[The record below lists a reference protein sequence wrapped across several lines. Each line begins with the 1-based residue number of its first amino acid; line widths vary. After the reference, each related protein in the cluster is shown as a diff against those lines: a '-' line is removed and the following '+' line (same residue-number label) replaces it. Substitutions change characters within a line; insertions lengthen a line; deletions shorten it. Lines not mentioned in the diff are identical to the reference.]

1 MMRYVSLFIALLLF
15 WLALSGQSK
24 PFLVGGGI
32 VSALACVF
40 VAWRMG
46 ATDREAHPN
55 HLFIPALTY
64 FPWLIW
70 EIFKSAW
77 AVTRIVLDPK
87 LPISPTLTKVAATQR
102 SAVGLVTYANS
113 ITLTPGTMTIEI
125 EDNIL
130 TVHALVR
137 DGAVDV
143 EGGGM
148 DQRVTQFEGAT

>member
-1 MMRYVSLFIALLLF
+1 MTRYVSLFIALLLF

-24 PFLVGGGI
+24 PFLVGGG
-32 VSALACVF
+32 VVAALFCVWI
-40 VAWRMG
+40 AQRMG
-46 ATDREAHPN
+46 AADSEAHPTQ
-55 HLFIPALTY
+55 LFIPALTY

-77 AVTRIVLDPK
+77 AVARIVLDPK
-87 LPISPTLTKVAATQR
+87 LPISPTMTKVTATQR

-113 ITLTPGTMTIEI
+113 ITLTPGTMTTNIEG
-125 EDNIL
+125 NVL

-143 EGGGM
+143 ESGGM
-148 DQRVTQFEGAT
+148 DQRVTRFEGAS